1 MKIVAKTDVGK
12 TRENNQ
18 DAYSAG
24 ELPDGV
30 AWAVV
35 CDGMDGAAG
44 GNVASTSAVKV
55 IAEQITAS
63 YRASMSSKSIKN
75 MLVSAI
81 NAANISV
88 YDLAQAN
95 KELRGMGTTVV
106 CALVTGSAAYIANA
120 GDSRAYM
127 LSGGTLS
134 QLTRDH
140 SVVQE
145 MVETGKITQSEA
157 KVHPNKNIITR
168 AIGMKEDVETD
179 FFEYHLKKGDVILM
193 CTDGLSNMVE
203 DEDIFAIIKS
213 ARDIVEAGQMLIERA
228 NANGG
233 RDNIGVVLAQPFSD
247 EVSIW

>member
-35 CDGMDGAAG
+35 CDGMGGAAG

-106 CALVTGSAAYIANA
+106 CALVTARNPRGFLRTAD
-120 GDSRAYM
+120 DSFGYSFLVYR
-127 LSGGTLS
+127 
-134 QLTRDH
+134 R
-140 SVVQE
+140 
-145 MVETGKITQSEA
+145 
-157 KVHPNKNIITR
+157 
-168 AIGMKEDVETD
+168 
-179 FFEYHLKKGDVILM
+179 F
-193 CTDGLSNMVE
+193 
-203 DEDIFAIIKS
+203 DEL
-213 ARDIVEAGQMLIERA
+213 R
-228 NANGG
+228 
-233 RDNIGVVLAQPFSD
+233 
-247 EVSIW
+247 

>member
-35 CDGMDGAAG
+35 CDGMGGAAG

-88 YDLAQAN
+88 YDLAQ
-95 KELRGMGTTVV
+95 
-106 CALVTGSAAYIANA
+106 
-120 GDSRAYM
+120 
-127 LSGGTLS
+127 
-134 QLTRDH
+134 
-140 SVVQE
+140 
-145 MVETGKITQSEA
+145 GKGNEKI
-157 KVHPNKNIITR
+157 HR
-168 AIGMKEDVETD
+168 
-179 FFEYHLKKGDVILM
+179 F
-193 CTDGLSNMVE
+193 
-203 DEDIFAIIKS
+203 
-213 ARDIVEAGQMLIERA
+213 
-228 NANGG
+228 
-233 RDNIGVVLAQPFSD
+233 
-247 EVSIW
+247 